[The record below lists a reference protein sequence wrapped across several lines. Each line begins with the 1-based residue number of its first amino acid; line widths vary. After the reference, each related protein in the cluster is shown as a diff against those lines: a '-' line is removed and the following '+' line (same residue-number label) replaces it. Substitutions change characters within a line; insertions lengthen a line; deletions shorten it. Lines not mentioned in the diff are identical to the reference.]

1 MESHFRINYNGRFEY
16 KMYKQILGLQ
26 RTPFPNLGLLG
37 DYIFLYDKE
46 NELELQTE
54 EDELWLKEYKKKRR
68 AHIQKIVESSMLTE
82 QEKEWMEEYTPQF
95 VTRRTYDNEN
105 KYVER
110 IIMPNFFDTHR
121 NISKNP

>member
-16 KMYKQILGLQ
+16 KMSRQILGLQ

-82 QEKEWMEEYTPQF
+82 QEKEWMES
-95 VTRRTYDNEN
+95 
-105 KYVER
+105 
-110 IIMPNFFDTHR
+110 THH
-121 NISKNP
+121 SL